1 VLDNLAKMR
10 AKKAELAKE
19 REDAEF
25 AAKSP
30 KSRHKEH
37 DKRYRRKARK
47 KEGLPKKI
55 AKLEASIA
63 GLERDL
69 EKKKAE
75 LKEARK
81 ELQESSGEQPA
92 PASPEVVAGTSRQ
105 QPASNEP
112 SPSVAPKTVR
122 RRIWAADKELEFEGA
137 GPHWKEAPTEKR
149 IQSPMY
155 APDPATVAF
164 GNRICSLEAVM
175 QLVFIA
181 EDHARQCESAALR
194 LVKPTGHGES
204 WEFTLACA
212 HCNATFDPCCTLP
225 GRLDIGQRK
234 GDGLWVSN
242 LAAALSSVTV
252 GSGWAEYARGHGVC
266 NLPSMSRKTFQK
278 YALTW
283 TRAIIDHARESMRA
297 ARELERKLAFENL
310 RTVNFEGEE
319 WAQIWLIVD
328 GAHSTRDIGAMK
340 SRAMG
345 CAVAAIG
352 YFTELLK

>member
-1 VLDNLAKMR
+1 MLSELLATAGTPRDTTPSAAVLDNLAKMR
-10 AKKAELAKE
+10 AKKAALAKE

-81 ELQESSGEQPA
+81 EGQESSGEQPA

-137 GPHWKEAPTEKR
+137 GPHWKEVPTEKR
-149 IQSPMY
+149 IQPPMY

-164 GNRICSLEAVM
+164 GNRTCPLEAVM

-181 EDHARQCESAALR
+181 EDHARCRSA
-194 LVKPTGHGES
+194 
-204 WEFTLACA
+204 
-212 HCNATFDPCCTLP
+212 P
-225 GRLDIGQRK
+225 GG
-234 GDGLWVSN
+234 
-242 LAAALSSVTV
+242 
-252 GSGWAEYARGHGVC
+252 
-266 NLPSMSRKTFQK
+266 
-278 YALTW
+278 
-283 TRAIIDHARESMRA
+283 
-297 ARELERKLAFENL
+297 
-310 RTVNFEGEE
+310 
-319 WAQIWLIVD
+319 
-328 GAHSTRDIGAMK
+328 
-340 SRAMG
+340 
-345 CAVAAIG
+345 
-352 YFTELLK
+352 